1 MSGMSSSTEAIAV
14 NVEKIRRTADLMCS
28 MHSRLRDIY
37 TRRALIL
44 DVSILVLTLWLTSLA
59 FVDPTLELKLT
70 PLWIAP
76 RVWTGLLAVLT
87 FLLAVIQL
95 RVDWKGLAD
104 SHGRAASS
112 YGSLKLEAARVG
124 SEIPSDVASLRVLLD
139 RYQAV
144 GETHAPIPEEWFL
157 KLKRHHYMKVAV
169 SRLIDNNVGAP
180 LVWLRFGLVLNSMRR
195 GPRA

>member
-1 MSGMSSSTEAIAV
+1 MSGVNSLAEATTM
-14 NVEKIRRTADLMCS
+14 NVDKIRRTADLMCS

-37 TRRALIL
+37 TRRALVL

-70 PLWIAP
+70 PLRIAP
-76 RVWTGLLAVLT
+76 RLWTGLLAVLT

-112 YGSLKLEAARVG
+112 YGSLKLEASRVG
-124 SEIPSDVASLRVLLD
+124 TESSSDIASLRVLVE
-139 RYQAV
+139 RYQ
-144 GETHAPIPEEWFL
+144 
-157 KLKRHHYMKVAV
+157 
-169 SRLIDNNVGAP
+169 
-180 LVWLRFGLVLNSMRR
+180 
-195 GPRA
+195 